1 MKCQTG
7 LRTQTAKRQKSSNKN
22 LIIKDKKAYRKKGI
36 SIFIFLNQMADEK
49 WAHNEIGY

>member
-1 MKCQTG
+1 MIRHKEEILIG
-7 LRTQTAKRQKSSNKN
+7 GQKSSNKN

-49 WAHNEIGY
+49 